1 MIENFGNFFP
11 KNVNALMVNDLN
23 MKKKKEN
30 VIEEYYNILGF
41 KKKLVHSRQIHSDI
55 VKISSNHGFIG
66 DCDGIISNNKNHILA
81 IQVADCLPIFIVN
94 LRENI
99 ISLVHSGW
107 RGSFKKILLKTVISI
122 EKKFNVKK
130 KDFLFFFGPSIH
142 QCCYEVGFDVSSK
155 FQSKHSIKKNDNYML
170 NLLSVNID
178 QLLSININKNQIS
191 FDKSCTMC
199 SIKKFHSFRRDGEFS
214 GRNICYLS
222 IN

>member
-81 IQVADCLPIFIVN
+81 IQVADCLPIFIIN

-130 KDFLFFFGPSIH
+130 NDFLFFFGPSSH
-142 QCCYEVGFDVSSK
+142 
-155 FQSKHSIKKNDNYML
+155 
-170 NLLSVNID
+170 
-178 QLLSININKNQIS
+178 
-191 FDKSCTMC
+191 
-199 SIKKFHSFRRDGEFS
+199 
-214 GRNICYLS
+214 
-222 IN
+222 